1 VEVRTTD
8 ARVRRLMEEM
18 QRHGRMVPAPMRA
31 GMDRKT
37 AGKYGSCAVS
47 QAFH

>member
-1 VEVRTTD
+1 
-8 ARVRRLMEEM
+8 MEEM

-37 AGKYGSCAVS
+37 ARKYGSCALRLSTDRESTVVRRP
-47 QAFH
+47 